1 VAKST
6 ALSLAQARRI
16 AVHAQALDG
25 SARDVLDVVRRLGF
39 LQLDPTA
46 RVAPTQLLV
55 LWSRLGAYDP
65 TELDRLLWEERRLFE
80 WRAFVYPMDDLPLY
94 RSRMQR
100 YPIGDYARPRRIRE
114 WLKANSAFRRHV
126 LRELD
131 RRGPLLSRELKDRS
145 AQPWRSTG
153 WTANRNVSFMLEQLA
168 GRGEVAVVGRR
179 AGQRLWDLA
188 ERWYPPLPAL
198 PHDEADAALAGR
210 SLRSLGIARAGPGER
225 VTIEGVAG
233 EWSLAPEADDSPVAA
248 RTTFLSPFD
257 RLIYDRDRNVDLW
270 DFRYRLEI
278 YVPKDQREFGFFV
291 LPTLRS
297 ERVVGRI
304 DPELDRKE
312 RVLRL
317 HGVWWEDGARPVS
330 LDRPLRSLA
339 RFLGAERIEGGAQAT
354 ARRTSSA

>member
-1 VAKST
+1 MAKSNT
-6 ALSLAQARRI
+6 LTLAQARRI

-25 SARDVLDVVRRLGF
+25 TARDVLDVVRRLGF

-55 LWSRLGAYDP
+55 LWSRLGYYEPA
-65 TELDRLLWEERRLFE
+65 ELDRLLWDEKRLFE

-94 RSRMQR
+94 RSRMER

-114 WLKANSAFRRHV
+114 WLKANAAFRRYV
-126 LRELD
+126 LRELE

-153 WTANRNVSFMLEQLA
+153 WTANRNVSLMLEQLA

-179 AGQRLWDLA
+179 SGQRLWDLA

-198 PHDEADAALAGR
+198 PHDAADAALAER
-210 SLRSLGIARAGPGER
+210 SLRSLGIARSGPGER
-225 VTIEGVAG
+225 VTVDGVAG

-270 DFRYRLEI
+270 GFRYRLEI

-291 LPTLRS
+291 LPTLRG
-297 ERVVGRI
+297 ERLVGRI
-304 DPELDRKE
+304 DPEFDRRE
-312 RVLRL
+312 RLLRL
-317 HGVWWEDGARPVS
+317 HGVWWEEGVRPVS

-339 RFLGAERIEGGAQAT
+339 RFLGAERIEAAQPVA
-354 ARRTSSA
+354 ARRTRSA